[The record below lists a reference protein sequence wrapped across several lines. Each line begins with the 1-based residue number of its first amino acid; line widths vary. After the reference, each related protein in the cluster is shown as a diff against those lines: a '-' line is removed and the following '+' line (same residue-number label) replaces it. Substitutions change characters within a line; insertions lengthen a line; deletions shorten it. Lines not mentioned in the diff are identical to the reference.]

1 MTSLVVDNLTV
12 LGEIIFPDSSTQN
25 TSYTQF
31 LKQFSAVSRDEVNN
45 ITTFATDDIIIEK
58 NVTMIGTAGMSA
70 MTVNS
75 ITFANDY
82 LQTGFPSTQSY
93 AFTNN
98 MYSDLTGTKQRLDS
112 LEADH
117 FDRPNKRIKVSEPD
131 KNVVIGSDFISLNN
145 TFLRP
150 ASLLG
155 SVSNNFVVGRG
166 NALPRI
172 QFGSNFVKIN
182 ADEDDAYG
190 SIVLSNTGS
199 ILLTPSTNVVCE
211 GPLVLTGGLNLEGGT
226 KTISGSAEI
235 FTPSIISPTFSG
247 TVSGLT
253 KTMVGLDNVDN
264 TSDSSKPVS
273 SATQTALNLKANIAS
288 PTFTGLVNMPRLT
301 ISNTMLDPFNIIHST
316 TLAGFFF
323 GNSSADNQLNP
334 FVNNNNSVVIAK
346 GVASTSSRGD
356 GQGNAI
362 LTLSC
367 WGNSNLGLKIT
378 CSETETS
385 PGVWQDNGNRI
396 TSAVGSSQLIQT
408 SSKFSMN
415 KDTDITGTFKVFGSS
430 NVKAI
435 TSLVHD
441 GVNLSTLYIDSP
453 SGGSAFTIKVNKSD
467 NTIDDALLINANAT
481 RIKKPILPDY
491 NVQPSS
497 ISHLGWVGLP
507 INLTVTKTQPI
518 SSSNTDDTYGNFSI
532 SQSGFFRVTVQVQ
545 IVVGVNHIYDAC
557 RFGISET
564 AGTFPSISTPEKWTH
579 SLVNDV
585 SGAMSTTSPN
595 IYYLQAN
602 ISNTANTPYY
612 LNYRLTWNGGSTC
625 NMSANYTAVRIG

>member
-1 MTSLVVDNLTV
+1 MDSLVVNNLTI
-12 LGEIIFPDSSTQN
+12 LGEITFPDYSTQN
-25 TSYTQF
+25 TSYSQF
-31 LKQFSAVSRDEVNN
+31 LKQFNIVTRDELNN
-45 ITTFATDDIIIEK
+45 KTYFTTDDIIIEK
-58 NVTMIGTAGMSA
+58 NVTMPSNVGMNT
-70 MTVNS
+70 MTINA

-82 LQTGFPSTQSY
+82 LQTGFPSTQTY
-93 AFTNN
+93 AFTNQ
-98 MYSDLTGTKQRLDS
+98 MYTDLTGTKQKLDS

-117 FDRPNKRIKVSEPD
+117 FDRPNKRIRVSEPD
-131 KNVVIGSDFISLNN
+131 KNVLIGSDFISLNN

-172 QFGSNFVKIN
+172 TFGSNFVKIN

-190 SIVLSNTGS
+190 SIVISNTGA
-199 ILLTPSTNVVCE
+199 LLLKPATNTVCE
-211 GPLVLTGGLNLEGGT
+211 GPLVVAGGINLEGT
-226 KTISGSAEI
+226 NSITGSAEI
-235 FTPSIISPTFSG
+235 YTPSLISPTFSG

-253 KTMVGLDNVDN
+253 KTMVGLGNVDN
-264 TSDSSKPVS
+264 TSDSSKPIS
-273 SATQTALNLKANIAS
+273 TASQTALNLKANVAS
-288 PTFTGLVNMPRLT
+288 PTFTGTTNAAALT
-301 ISNTMLDPFNIIHST
+301 ISNTILDPFNVIHSS
-316 TLAGFFF
+316 TLAGFFL
-323 GNSSADNQLNP
+323 GNSSFSSQLNP
-334 FVNNNNSVVIAK
+334 FVDANNSVIIAK
-346 GVASTSSRGD
+346 GVASTSSRGT
-356 GQGNAI
+356 GQGNGI
-362 LTLSC
+362 LTISC
-367 WGNSNLGLKIT
+367 WGASNLGLKIT

-385 PGVWQDNGNRI
+385 TNVWQDNGNRI
-396 TSAVGSSQLIQT
+396 TSVVGSSQLIQT

-415 KDTDITGTFKVFGSS
+415 KDTDITGTLKVFGSS

-518 SSSNTDDTYGNFSI
+518 TSSNTDETYGNFSI

-545 IVVGVNHIYDAC
+545 VVVGINHTYDAC

-579 SLVNDV
+579 SLLNDV
-585 SGAMSTTSPN
+585 NAGMSTTSPN
-595 IYYLQAN
+595 IYYLRSN
-602 ISNTANTPYY
+602 ILNTANTPYY
-612 LNYRLTWNGGSTC
+612 LNYRLTWSGGSTC

>member
-1 MTSLVVDNLTV
+1 
-12 LGEIIFPDSSTQN
+12 
-25 TSYTQF
+25 
-31 LKQFSAVSRDEVNN
+31 
-45 ITTFATDDIIIEK
+45 
-58 NVTMIGTAGMSA
+58 
-70 MTVNS
+70 
-75 ITFANDY
+75 
-82 LQTGFPSTQSY
+82 
-93 AFTNN
+93 
-98 MYSDLTGTKQRLDS
+98 
-112 LEADH
+112 
-117 FDRPNKRIKVSEPD
+117 
-131 KNVVIGSDFISLNN
+131 
-145 TFLRP
+145 
-150 ASLLG
+150 
-155 SVSNNFVVGRG
+155 
-166 NALPRI
+166 
-172 QFGSNFVKIN
+172 
-182 ADEDDAYG
+182 
-190 SIVLSNTGS
+190 
-199 ILLTPSTNVVCE
+199 
-211 GPLVLTGGLNLEGGT
+211 
-226 KTISGSAEI
+226 
-235 FTPSIISPTFSG
+235 
-247 TVSGLT
+247 
-253 KTMVGLDNVDN
+253 
-264 TSDSSKPVS
+264 
-273 SATQTALNLKANIAS
+273 
-288 PTFTGLVNMPRLT
+288 
-301 ISNTMLDPFNIIHST
+301 
-316 TLAGFFF
+316 
-323 GNSSADNQLNP
+323 
-334 FVNNNNSVVIAK
+334 
-346 GVASTSSRGD
+346 
-356 GQGNAI
+356 
-362 LTLSC
+362 
-367 WGNSNLGLKIT
+367 LGLKIT